1 VERDEAGLE
10 RARKAKDATERL
22 CRELPCVNGIG
33 ITRVDGRYAV
43 KVSLSEPAKTE
54 LPESVGGVPLV
65 VEVAGRIR
73 KQSAR
78 PRRS

>member
-43 KVSLSEPAKTE
+43 KVSLSEPAETE